1 MFHSWPH
8 RLIFGLDPGLRR
20 VDDGGVS
27 PRAIFLVLLLASS
40 GVAVAPA
47 LASEPA
53 SAVRYPYVAAFSRMT
68 GNERVYFCTGTLIA
82 PRWIL
87 TAAHCF
93 YSTSGARI
101 SSEGVWAA
109 VGQDRLDRAT
119 RNVQV
124 EVERVIVHPDYA
136 ESTQSNDLALVRL
149 AAIAGPLIADA
160 GGDREPRAATAL
172 GFGSFFEGRFA
183 ATALLRNGSP
193 AAQMSDRLRR
203 GSMRLVDAAR
213 CAALGGAE
221 ARDALCGAAGGGDAC
236 IGDSGGPLVEEEAE
250 GPDRLVGVVSVGSG
264 CAVTEP
270 VVRYTRVAPYAAW
283 IAETIQ
289 QVDEPL
295 E

>member
-1 MFHSWPH
+1 MFF
-8 RLIFGLDPGLRR
+8 IFGLDPGLRR
-20 VDDGGVS
+20 GDDSGVS
-27 PRAIFLVLLLASS
+27 PRAIFLALLLASN

-68 GNERVYFCTGTLIA
+68 GGERVYFCTGTLIA

-101 SSEGVWAA
+101 SSEGLWAT

-124 EVERVIVHPDYA
+124 EVERVIVHPEYA
-136 ESTQSNDLALVRL
+136 PSTQRNDLALVRL
-149 AAIAGPLIADA
+149 AAIAGPLIAET
-160 GGDREPRAATAL
+160 GDEPGRRAETTL

-183 ATALLRNGSP
+183 ATALLSNGSP
-193 AAQMSDRLRR
+193 AAQLSDRLRR
-203 GSMRLVDAAR
+203 GSVQLVDAAQ
-213 CAALGGAE
+213 CQALGE
-221 ARDALCGAAGGGDAC
+221 ADALDALCGSAGGSDAC
-236 IGDSGGPLVEEEAE
+236 VGDSGGPLVEEEVN
-250 GPDRLVGVVSVGSG
+250 GVDRLVGVVSVGSG
-264 CAVTEP
+264 CAVAAP

-283 IAETIQ
+283 IAETLQ